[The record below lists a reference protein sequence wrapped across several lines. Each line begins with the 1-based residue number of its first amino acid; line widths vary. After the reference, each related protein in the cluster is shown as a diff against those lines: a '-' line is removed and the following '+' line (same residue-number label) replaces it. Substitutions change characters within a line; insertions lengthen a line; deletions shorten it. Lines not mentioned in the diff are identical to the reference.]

1 MSMKTSE
8 NEEKRLWTRTNIF
21 LLCGMWSAMKCALV
35 FCYCSTDF
43 EVHRNWMAIT
53 ANLPLSRWYFDETSE
68 WTLDYPPFFA
78 YFEALLSFFARL
90 YDPAIVTLQSTPF
103 MSRSTLLFQRLSVV
117 ICDIVFYL
125 GCVFLSDSSF
135 ENIGK
140 SKNYVDRL
148 KFTLFGSLIM
158 NPSLLLLDNIH
169 FQYNSMMYGLFC
181 IAVAFLLRAQWLKVR
196 GKNRNKVNINAES
209 LKSAFVFSV
218 LLNFKHIY
226 LYYAPALIGIFSA
239 AFLLPINFGL
249 VKRTLQ
255 LSLVVATPLIAS
267 FGPFLFTGGLKA
279 LSQILSRLFPF
290 KRGLTHSYWAPNF
303 WALYNFCDYI
313 FYRIARI
320 TSTTSLMQPRYTTG
334 IVDTYDHAVLPNI
347 RPLYTHLLVLTA
359 LIPVFVLLLTK
370 TKEKFLKALVLSA
383 FAFFLFSWHVHEKA
397 LLLVQIPMTVLVMKD
412 LRFLTIYVTL
422 SMCTVYAQLPLI
434 HANPT
439 EDLIKY
445 ALAVFYTTF
454 QFVGFDATFA
464 LKVKQTFSTSSQL
477 FTFLFVVV
485 EVYKCSLHRMLFQ
498 DTADFLPLMLTS
510 TVCAVGVVSSYLGFL
525 YEVFKLTIR

>member
-1 MSMKTSE
+1 MSMKTSK
-8 NEEKRLWTRTNIF
+8 NEEETLWTRTNIF
-21 LLCGMWSAMKCALV
+21 LLCGVWSAVKCALV

-78 YFEALLSFFARL
+78 YFEALLSFVARL
-90 YDPAIVTLQSTPF
+90 YDPSIVTLQSTPF

-125 GCVFLSDSSF
+125 GCAFLSDSSL
-135 ENIGK
+135 EKNGESK
-140 SKNYVDRL
+140 SYVDRL
-148 KFTLFGSLIM
+148 KFTLFGLLIM

-181 IAVAFLLRAQWLKVR
+181 IAVAFLLRAQW
-196 GKNRNKVNINAES
+196 

-255 LSLVVATPLIAS
+255 LGLVVATPLIVS
-267 FGPFLFTGGLKA
+267 FGPFVFTGGLEA
-279 LSQILSRLFPF
+279 LTQILSRLFPF

-303 WALYNFCDYI
+303 WALYNSCDYI
-313 FYRIARI
+313 LYRIARL
-320 TSTTSLMQPRYTTG
+320 TSTTSLIQPRYTSG
-334 IVDTYDHAVLPNI
+334 IVDTYDHVVLPNI
-347 RPLYTHLLVLTA
+347 QPLCTHLLVLIA

-370 TKEKFLKALVLSA
+370 TKDKFLKALISSA
-383 FAFFLFSWHVHEKA
+383 FAFFFFSWHVHEKA

-412 LRFLTIYVTL
+412 LRFLTVYITL
-422 SMCTVYAQLPLI
+422 SLCTVYAQLPLI

-454 QFVGFDATFA
+454 QFVGFNAAFG
-464 LKVKQTFSTSSQL
+464 LKTKQPFSTSSRL
-477 FTFLFVVV
+477 FTVLLVVV
-485 EVYKCSLHRMLFQ
+485 EVYKCCLHRMLFC

-525 YEVFKLTIR
+525 YETFEFEFLKFVYCRK

>member
-8 NEEKRLWTRTNIF
+8 NEEKKVMDEDEHFFT
-21 LLCGMWSAMKCALV
+21 MWNVERNEMC
-35 FCYCSTDF
+35 
-43 EVHRNWMAIT
+43 VHRNWMAIT

-267 FGPFLFTGGLKA
+267 FGPFLFTGGLEA

-303 WALYNFCDYI
+303 WALYNFS
-313 FYRIARI
+313 RI